1 MATAKKKTNYIG
13 YELEWLEKKCKQ
25 LQDWVEAKLDGGI
38 SDRIE
43 VYESTRGNPII
54 KVIAS
59 EETQIKC
66 LRDTLKELP
75 NMLIEINRLRKIANE
90 EETGDAGIRG
100 DHKVPGFMDEE
111 EQEELE
117 VEEVKPKKGGSKKQ
131 SPKALPASTSKF
143 NTDAY
148 DDDFEE
154 VDDDNP
160 VSTPEPEELDQDGD
174 FEDP

>member
-25 LQDWVEAKLDGGI
+25 LQQWVEDKLDGGI

-43 VYESTRGNPII
+43 MLESTRGNPIM

-75 NMLIEINRLRKIANE
+75 QMLLEINRLRKIAE
-90 EETGDAGIRG
+90 EEDATDSNVRG
-100 DHKVPGFMDEE
+100 DHDVPGFMEDDADV
-111 EQEELE
+111 E
-117 VEEVKPKKGGSKKQ
+117 VISKPQKETKVEKPKKE
-131 SPKALPASTSKF
+131 SPKALPPSSTF
-143 NTDAY
+143 FDE
-148 DDDFEE
+148 DDDLN
-154 VDDDNP
+154 D
-160 VSTPEPEELDQDGD
+160 DGD

>member
-13 YELEWLEKKCKQ
+13 YELKWLEKKCKQ
-25 LQDWVEAKLDGGI
+25 LQEWVEAKLDGGI
-38 SDRIE
+38 TDRIE
-43 VYESTRGNPII
+43 VMESTRGNPII

-75 NMLIEINRLRKIANE
+75 NMLMEINRLRKLAE
-90 EETGDAGIRG
+90 EEDAGEPNVRG
-100 DHKVPGFMDEE
+100 NHEVPGFMEDDEDE
-111 EQEELE
+111 PE
-117 VEEVKPKKGGSKKQ
+117 VQPEKKEKGSSKKTKQ
-131 SPKALPASTSKF
+131 SPKALPPPKANFDTS
-143 NTDAY
+143 AY

-154 VDDDNP
+154 VERKEEGEDNNDE
-160 VSTPEPEELDQDGD
+160 VGD